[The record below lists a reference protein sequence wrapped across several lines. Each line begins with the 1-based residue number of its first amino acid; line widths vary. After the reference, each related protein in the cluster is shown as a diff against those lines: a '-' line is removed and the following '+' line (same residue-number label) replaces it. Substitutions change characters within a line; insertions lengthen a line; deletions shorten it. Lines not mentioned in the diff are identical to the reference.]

1 MSNFVDNF
9 IMQYK
14 KEFFKDFYLSHTNS
28 EVCKKFDITKRQ
40 LSEIK
45 DTWQIEDKPTYND
58 IIKTLDI
65 DLFKEDYKKLSNE
78 ELYIKYN
85 INKNSLFSI
94 RKKLKIPIRTKEEEK
109 NINLRLYGVEF
120 NSQRED
126 TIVAI
131 KKSKNITYSTYKE
144 IIKQYTKEEIELYLK
159 NHTTE
164 ECCIF
169 FNTTY
174 DNIKKVRK
182 QLGIICKSQQD
193 KEALNKR
200 VFGVNNVFQLNSVKE
215 KTKQTLQKKHGKNI
229 INYGQTE
236 EQKQKAYASK
246 KKNNTFNT
254 SKPEDKFYKFLVAK
268 YGIAD
273 VFRQYYDKERY
284 PFDCDFYIKSKDLF
298 IELNFSWTHGG
309 HPFNK
314 TNSEDLKTLTLWEE
328 RSKNSDY
335 YKNAIDVWTRRDLIK
350 FEVAKNNNLNYK
362 VFYNEE
368 EAYLKLN
375 D

>member
-1 MSNFVDNF
+1 MSNFIDNF
-9 IMQYK
+9 IMQYE
-14 KEFFKDFYLSHTNS
+14 KESFKNFYLSHTNS
-28 EVCKKFDITKRQ
+28 EVYKKFGITKRQ

-94 RKKLKIPIRTKEEEK
+94 RKKLEIPVRTKEEEK
-109 NINLRLYGVEF
+109 SINLRLYGVEF

-131 KKSKNITYSTYKE
+131 KKSKNIAYSTYKE

-182 QLGIICKSQQD
+182 QLSIICKSQQD
-193 KEALNKR
+193 KEALNMR
-200 VFGVNNVFQLNSVKE
+200 IFGVKNVFQLNSVKE
-215 KTKQTLQKKHGKNI
+215 KTKQKSFSPYQKK
-229 INYGQTE
+229 T
-236 EQKQKAYASK
+236 KQK
-246 KKNNTFNT
+246 NR
-254 SKPEDKFYKFLVAK
+254 
-268 YGIAD
+268 G
-273 VFRQYYDKERY
+273 
-284 PFDCDFYIKSKDLF
+284 
-298 IELNFSWTHGG
+298 
-309 HPFNK
+309 
-314 TNSEDLKTLTLWEE
+314 
-328 RSKNSDY
+328 
-335 YKNAIDVWTRRDLIK
+335 
-350 FEVAKNNNLNYK
+350 
-362 VFYNEE
+362 
-368 EAYLKLN
+368 
-375 D
+375 